1 MAKKGDKSTIKDWLK
16 VLAALSDDIAVLV
29 IIFVLLWFFKVKL
42 PLAVMIFIG
51 LVLATV
57 IFVVNRAVLL
67 SLRRKKVTGA
77 EGMVGLVGKV
87 VRPLKPGGVIKVG
100 SEYWQ
105 AKSLNGNIGAGEKV
119 EIMGIDGLH
128 LEVRRKIS

>member
-1 MAKKGDKSTIKDWLK
+1 M
-16 VLAALSDDIAVLV
+16 
-29 IIFVLLWFFKVKL
+29 
-42 PLAVMIFIG
+42 G

-77 EGMVGLVGKV
+77 EGMVGMVGKV
-87 VRPLKPGGVIKVG
+87 VRPLRPGGVIKIG

-105 AKSLNGNIGAGEKV
+105 AKSLNGNIGAGEEV
-119 EIMGIDGLH
+119 EIVEIEGCTEG
-128 LEVRRKIS
+128 EA